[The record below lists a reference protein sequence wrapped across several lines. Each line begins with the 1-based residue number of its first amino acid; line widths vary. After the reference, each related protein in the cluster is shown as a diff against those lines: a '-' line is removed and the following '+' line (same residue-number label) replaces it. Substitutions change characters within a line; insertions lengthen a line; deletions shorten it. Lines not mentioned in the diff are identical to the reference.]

1 MHAIWREVNDFL
13 IVSFAW
19 IKCQNEKID
28 FSRAELKIYL
38 MYDFIVGF
46 VESESM
52 LRIKQAFKERDIR
65 LSKVYGSFLQSQ
77 RVELESLS
85 KPEYGWG
92 WIEIASKLAVQKCP
106 NDKWYNA
113 FTASSIPNFVAVGK
127 GINMEI
133 EFFLT
138 GDNWNLSSWMDL
150 LLLKTFL
157 KVELAFCLLAL
168 KLKIPADCA
177 VVTVVLMPMREKV
190 RLYFSLLQ
198 LYYK

>member
-92 WIEIASKLAVQKCP
+92 
-106 NDKWYNA
+106 
-113 FTASSIPNFVAVGK
+113 
-127 GINMEI
+127 
-133 EFFLT
+133 
-138 GDNWNLSSWMDL
+138 
-150 LLLKTFL
+150 
-157 KVELAFCLLAL
+157 
-168 KLKIPADCA
+168 
-177 VVTVVLMPMREKV
+177 
-190 RLYFSLLQ
+190 
-198 LYYK
+198 